1 MHIRNFHSSSEHNI
15 KGHQCL
21 LDRHIFNYVMFCLGI
36 ADEIGAEIE
45 TEKEIVIVIMIEE
58 IVETDREGK

>member
-1 MHIRNFHSSSEHNI
+1 M
-15 KGHQCL
+15 

-45 TEKEIVIVIMIEE
+45 TEKEIVIMIEE

>member
-1 MHIRNFHSSSEHNI
+1 
-15 KGHQCL
+15 
-21 LDRHIFNYVMFCLGI
+21 MFCLGI